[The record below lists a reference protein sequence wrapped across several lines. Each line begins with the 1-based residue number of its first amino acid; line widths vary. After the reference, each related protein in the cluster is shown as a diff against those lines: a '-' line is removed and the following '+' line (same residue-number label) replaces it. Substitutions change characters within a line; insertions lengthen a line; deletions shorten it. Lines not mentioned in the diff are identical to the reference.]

1 MLSYANA
8 YNCVVAA
15 NKTEVIITFFQ
26 NVPIHDEKGTVIKM
40 EQETVSTI
48 AMTGTLASSLCQ
60 SLKGLLE
67 NAENETE

>member
-26 NVPIHDEKGTVIKM
+26 NVPIHDEKGVAAKM
-40 EQETVSTI
+40 EQEIVSSI
-48 AMTGTLASSLCQ
+48 AMTGTLATSLYQ

-67 NAENETE
+67 NEGTETE